1 VSWDVRNGWP
11 TRSSGGVDGWSLG
24 PFVDERG
31 RSTSESVVLK
41 YGRTVGSVMSLD
53 IGDAF
58 GDGLAR
64 LTGGT
69 AAVLVVAFVVVA
81 VASTVLTQTLQVEG
95 LEALLEVLRGTS
107 PAELDVS
114 QAEYDRQVETI
125 ETQLATTR
133 ENSPLAVELPVSV
146 VVAGL
151 LAVAV
156 LAEAVSIV
164 AVRAFATDDPDEVRL
179 EGTTDGLGMA
189 TVNGFV
195 GGIVVWVL
203 VIVGSVMLLLPGLFA
218 AVAFYFFRQEVAL
231 EDENVIDAMVAS
243 WHLTKGD
250 RMNVFA
256 LGALVVV
263 VTQLATVASLLVGT
277 VSALAASIVGTML
290 AGVLATV
297 GAAVVTRAYVQL
309 TEDAAVEAE
318 PADPYDAALG
328 PDDIPE

>member
-24 PFVDERG
+24 PFVDEHG
-31 RSTSESVVLK
+31 RSTSEAVVLK

-81 VASTVLTQTLQVEG
+81 LASTVLTQTLQVEG

-256 LGALVVV
+256 LGALAVV

>member
-1 VSWDVRNGWP
+1 
-11 TRSSGGVDGWSLG
+11 
-24 PFVDERG
+24 
-31 RSTSESVVLK
+31 
-41 YGRTVGSVMSLD
+41 MSLD

-64 LTGGT
+64 LNGGT

-125 ETQLATTR
+125 DTQLATTR

-179 EGTTDGLGMA
+179 AGTTDGLGMA

-203 VIVGSVMLLLPGLFA
+203 VLVGSVILLLPGLFA
-218 AVAFYFFRQEVAL
+218 AVVFYFFRQEVAL

-250 RMNVFA
+250 RLNVFA
-256 LGALVVV
+256 LGVLVVI

-277 VSALAASIVGTML
+277 VSALVASIVGTVL
-290 AGVLATV
+290 AGILATV

>member
-1 VSWDVRNGWP
+1 
-11 TRSSGGVDGWSLG
+11 
-24 PFVDERG
+24 
-31 RSTSESVVLK
+31 
-41 YGRTVGSVMSLD
+41 MSLD

-64 LTGGT
+64 LNGGT

-125 ETQLATTR
+125 DTQLATTR

-179 EGTTDGLGMA
+179 AGTTDGLGMA

-203 VIVGSVMLLLPGLFA
+203 VLVGSVILLLPGLFA
-218 AVAFYFFRQEVAL
+218 AVVFYFFRQEVAL
-231 EDENVIDAMVAS
+231 DDENVIDAMVAS

-250 RMNVFA
+250 RLNVFA
-256 LGALVVV
+256 LGVLVVI

-277 VSALAASIVGTML
+277 VSALVASIVGTVL
-290 AGVLATV
+290 AGILATV